1 MRPVVTL
8 AAALLG
14 LVSARADR
22 CVSMLARIDA
32 AAASTRLSPAQAA
45 ELDRLSDE
53 GRALCDK
60 GEDQQ
65 AVKRLA
71 EVELILGLR

>member
-1 MRPVVTL
+1 MKPAVTL
-8 AAALLG
+8 AVTVLA

-45 ELDRLSDE
+45 ELDRLREE
-53 GRALCDK
+53 GRALCEQGD
-60 GEDQQ
+60 DQR
-65 AVKRLA
+65 AVERLA
-71 EVELILGLR
+71 EAELILGLR